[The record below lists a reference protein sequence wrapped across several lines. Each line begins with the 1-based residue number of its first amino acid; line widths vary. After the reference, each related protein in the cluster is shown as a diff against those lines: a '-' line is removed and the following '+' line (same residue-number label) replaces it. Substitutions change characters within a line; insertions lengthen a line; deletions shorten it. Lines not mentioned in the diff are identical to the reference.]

1 MEFSGGSHAF
11 RWQVKNMKTAF
22 GVKRAFP
29 GIHHRLRIVFFI
41 TLPIVFIILS
51 GCHSSAH
58 VEAAL
63 VSEVRSIQP
72 GQAFCIAVRLK
83 MDEHWHTYWKNP
95 GDSGMPTK
103 IVWQLPGGFTV
114 GEVQWPYPQK
124 FGKPPVVSFGYADEL
139 FLISE
144 VRAEENAKPG
154 TKVKISA
161 IVEWLACKERCIPG
175 SAELSLNLPVQDSV
189 PDLNTRWAGRFV
201 ETRKN
206 LPREFPDWRT
216 RASAG
221 SGNILIRIDPPPWFK
236 DELSGLSFFPEQEGL
251 IDYSEAQSLK
261 KSRDGYVLE
270 VRRSVL
276 SESLPQ
282 RLHGVLFSPKGW
294 SQAGQERAFYID
306 LPLHQQE

>member
-1 MEFSGGSHAF
+1 MEFPGGSHSSCG
-11 RWQVKNMKTAF
+11 QVKNMKTAF
-22 GVKRAFP
+22 DVKRALP

-41 TLPIVFIILS
+41 ALPIIFIFLS
-51 GCHSSAH
+51 GCGSSTH
-58 VEAAL
+58 VDAAL

-83 MDEHWHTYWKNP
+83 MDKHWHTYWRNP

-103 IVWQLPGGFTV
+103 IAWQLPGGFAV

-124 FGKPPVVSFGYADEL
+124 FGKPPVISFGYAGEV

-144 VRAEENAKPG
+144 VKAEENAKPG

-161 IVEWLACKERCIPG
+161 IVEWLACKESCIPG
-175 SAELSLNLPVQDSV
+175 SAELSLILPVQDSA
-189 PDLNTRWAGRFV
+189 PNLNTRWAGRFV

-206 LPREFPDWRT
+206 LPREFPDWRM

-221 SGNILIRIDPPPWFK
+221 SGNIRIRIDSPPWFK

-251 IDYSEAQSLK
+251 IDYSRTQSLV
-261 KSRDGYVLE
+261 KSGDGYVFE

-282 RLHGVLFSPKGW
+282 RFQGVLFSPQGW
-294 SQAGQERAFYID
+294 SQTGQERAFYID